1 MRNPT
6 PVAEVV
12 EDVIANMPEVD
23 KANVVNTP
31 ENSFITFHHGGVP
44 NRAKGG
50 YLVRIWSLNG
60 NYTTHMIKYLLW
72 FVGARSPRS
81 IRVNSGVE
89 SDR

>member
-6 PVAEVV
+6 TVAEVV
-12 EDVIANMPEVD
+12 EDIIANMPEVD

-50 YLVRIWSLNG
+50 VPRAYLVFKWQLQDSHDQVPALVRRDAGASRH
-60 NYTTHMIKYLLW
+60 TCQLL
-72 FVGARSPRS
+72 
-81 IRVNSGVE
+81 SGK
-89 SDR
+89 